1 MVWVKGSGL
10 ILIKQSRNFSIASNT
25 MTDKTSQPQGNSKT
39 CHICNRTF
47 RRMEHL
53 NRHIITHTRVR
64 LWTCQ
69 FCSTSFARGQVRQL
83 MLMLTSSDV
92 LARHYETCER
102 ALQAGYRRSP
112 CQRLRRSCQRCR
124 KRKSRCDG
132 QYPCSSCITAQVEC
146 HRPAPVIVS
155 GTDDDGW
162 VAELFKQSTAQSRN
176 ANEPIDSETLTDAT
190 RDGTLSPIWR
200 NRGGSH
206 DSVSTDENIS
216 SSDGILFESQIEWFS
231 NTRPDTDTSGLV
243 DSLEGLP
250 SSSVVALQVAEG
262 EAQECEEATVVHG
275 RCEWASPIS
284 ISKIDPF
291 EAHRLT
297 IHLHLLQSEFGSR
310 AIAWLSSQNVRQL
323 LFTYFQNFHRHL
335 PFLHIPTWDVA
346 TIPTSLFLSMI
357 IVGAAY
363 AEDGDRQMV
372 HAQSILPEAITLV
385 YKLDEVFL
393 SSEILTLGVV
403 RRIRNETV
411 SRVNSIPIFTDA
423 FSHLLYW
430 HQRSS

>member
-1 MVWVKGSGL
+1 
-10 ILIKQSRNFSIASNT
+10 
-25 MTDKTSQPQGNSKT
+25 
-39 CHICNRTF
+39 
-47 RRMEHL
+47 
-53 NRHIITHTRVR
+53 
-64 LWTCQ
+64 
-69 FCSTSFARGQVRQL
+69 
-83 MLMLTSSDV
+83 
-92 LARHYETCER
+92 
-102 ALQAGYRRSP
+102 
-112 CQRLRRSCQRCR
+112 
-124 KRKSRCDG
+124 
-132 QYPCSSCITAQVEC
+132 VEC
-146 HRPAPVIVS
+146 KRTAPVVVS

-162 VAELFKQSTAQSRN
+162 VAELFKPSTAQSRN
-176 ANEPIDSETLTDAT
+176 ANEPVDSETLTDAT

-200 NRGGSH
+200 NSGGSKY
-206 DSVSTDENIS
+206 SVSTYENIS
-216 SSDGILFESQIEWFS
+216 SSDGILFESRIESFS
-231 NTRPDTDTSGLV
+231 NTRPDTDTGGLV
-243 DSLEGLP
+243 DSLEDLP
-250 SSSVVALQVAEG
+250 ISSVVSLQTAEG
-262 EAQECEEATVVHG
+262 EAQSECEEATALHG

-297 IHLHLLQSEFGSR
+297 IHLHLLQTEFGSR
-310 AIAWLSSQNVRQL
+310 AIPWLSSQNIRQL

-335 PFLHIPTWDVA
+335 PFLHIPTWNVA

-393 SSEILTLGVV
+393 SCEILTLGVV

-423 FSHLLYW
+423 FSYLLYW

>member
-1 MVWVKGSGL
+1 
-10 ILIKQSRNFSIASNT
+10 
-25 MTDKTSQPQGNSKT
+25 
-39 CHICNRTF
+39 
-47 RRMEHL
+47 
-53 NRHIITHTRVR
+53 
-64 LWTCQ
+64 
-69 FCSTSFARGQVRQL
+69 
-83 MLMLTSSDV
+83 
-92 LARHYETCER
+92 
-102 ALQAGYRRSP
+102 
-112 CQRLRRSCQRCR
+112 
-124 KRKSRCDG
+124 
-132 QYPCSSCITAQVEC
+132 VEC
-146 HRPAPVIVS
+146 QRPAPVIVS

-176 ANEPIDSETLTDAT
+176 ANEPRDSETSTDAT
-190 RDGTLSPIWR
+190 RDATLSPIWR
-200 NRGGSH
+200 NRGGRD
-206 DSVSTDENIS
+206 DSVSTDDNIS
-216 SSDGILFESQIEWFS
+216 SRDGIWFS
-231 NTRPDTDTSGLV
+231 NTQLDTDTGGLV
-243 DSLEGLP
+243 DSLEDLP
-250 SSSVVALQVAEG
+250 SPSVVSLQVAEG

-275 RCEWASPIS
+275 RYEWASLSLPIS

-310 AIAWLSSQNVRQL
+310 AIAWLSSQNIRQL

-363 AEDGDRQMV
+363 TEDGDRQMV

-403 RRIRNETV
+403 RRIRSETV

-423 FSHLLYW
+423 FSDILYW